1 MIKVIASDL
10 DGTLVPKGTQQMN
23 PRIYDLIRR
32 LKEKGILFVSASG
45 RQLNSQRLLFAPVAD
60 EISYIAENGALC
72 IHKGECIHTT
82 KMEEETV
89 AAIFQTLEKYPTC
102 KAQVSGAS
110 ACYVLAG
117 DNEYLHHVRDVLHY
131 KTIVVDDFYHL
142 PEPVIKVAVL
152 DCDNFDTS
160 LTALQSMTFPNMTV
174 QPVGNNWIDFIPTY
188 SNKGTA
194 LMALLNHLGV
204 KPEECIAFGDY
215 QNDIQMLQVA
225 GRSFA
230 MADGTDDAKAAA
242 TDLTY
247 DVADTLE
254 ALLEEIE

>member
-60 EISYIAENGALC
+60 EISYIAENGAIC
-72 IHKGECIHTT
+72 ISKGECIHTT
-82 KMEEETV
+82 KMEEDT
-89 AAIFQTLEKYPTC
+89 AYAIFRALEKHPTC
-102 KAQVSGAS
+102 KVQVSGPS

-117 DNEYLHHVRDVLHY
+117 DEEYLHHVRDVLHY
-131 KTIVVDDFYHL
+131 MTIVVNDFYHL
-142 PEPVIKVAVL
+142 PEPVIKVAAL
-152 DCDNFDTS
+152 DCDNFEAS
-160 LTALQSMTFPNMTV
+160 LASLQSMTFPDMTV

-194 LMALLNHLGV
+194 LTALLKYLGV
-204 KPEECIAFGDY
+204 KPEECVAFGDY
-215 QNDIQMLQVA
+215 QNDVQMLQVA

-254 ALLEEIE
+254 QLLAEIE